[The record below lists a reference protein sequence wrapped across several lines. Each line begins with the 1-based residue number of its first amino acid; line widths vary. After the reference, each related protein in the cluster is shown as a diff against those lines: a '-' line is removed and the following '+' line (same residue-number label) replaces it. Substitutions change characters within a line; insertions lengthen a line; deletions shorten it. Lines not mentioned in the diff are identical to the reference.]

1 MSESSTAEQLTAQL
15 NAPDSGA
22 TPPASEG
29 AQPAATPA
37 AGAATPPYLKVN
49 DRTVYNSAEDAIKG
63 FNELQGRVTSL
74 SQWEQ
79 LIASPIDK
87 GGFGLTDPKQVAA
100 LLDELADIR
109 AKNQQQA
116 TPAADSTASAV
127 QKAAAG
133 DKLAYDSLSPE
144 WKAHVDYLRKLG
156 YVDENALNDR
166 LKPLQERLDS
176 IDAQNEEAY
185 VAEVNNAVD
194 HGTTL
199 LEGIMKDAGLAITPE
214 LLESVGNSVG
224 ARIDRDSY
232 DQYGRII
239 PNSLADQ
246 FLRGNEAQR
255 KAIISEQFSLFTK
268 FGDAYAT
275 AKTAGYVAAKTA
287 AQGTQPRT
295 LPPGSGPSSTP
306 RTTRMTEDQR
316 KAALS
321 EILVAGGMK

>member
-1 MSESSTAEQLTAQL
+1 
-15 NAPDSGA
+15 
-22 TPPASEG
+22 
-29 AQPAATPA
+29 
-37 AGAATPPYLKVN
+37 VN
-49 DRTVYNSAEDAIKG
+49 DRTSYNSADDAIKG
-63 FNELQGRVTSL
+63 FTELQGRVTSL

-79 LIASPIDK
+79 LIGAPVDK

-116 TPAADSTASAV
+116 TPAADSTATAV

-133 DKLAYDSLSPE
+133 DRIAYESLSPD

-156 YVDENALNDR
+156 YVDETSLNSR
-166 LKPLQERLDS
+166 LQPLQERLDS
-176 IDAQNEEAY
+176 IDQQNEAAY
-185 VAEVNNAVD
+185 VAEVNHAVD
-194 HGTTL
+194 HGEVL
-199 LEGIMKDAGLAITPE
+199 LEGIMKEAGIAVTPE

-232 DQYGRII
+232 DQNGRII
-239 PNSLADQ
+239 AGSLADQ
-246 FLRGNEAQR
+246 FVRGNEAQR
-255 KAIISEQFSLFTK
+255 KAIVSEQFDLFRK
-268 FGDAYAT
+268 FGEAFAT

-287 AQGTQPRT
+287 AQAGQPRA
-295 LPPGSGPSSTP
+295 LPAGSGPSSTP

-321 EILVAGGMK
+321 EMLVAGGMK